1 MDWSKPDGYGKD
13 TKSKAGND
21 MITIKIIEG
30 DQSYFMLKNKF
41 KQGYYK
47 IFKFTKREQLLPEE
61 HEEAPIKFEEGGVP
75 F

>member
-13 TKSKAGND
+13 TKSKSGND
-21 MITIKIIEG
+21 MTVLKIG

-41 KQGYYK
+41 KPGHYK
-47 IFKFTKREQLLPEE
+47 IWKFEKREDPIPEE
-61 HEEAPIKFEEGGVP
+61 HEEEPIKFEGGVP